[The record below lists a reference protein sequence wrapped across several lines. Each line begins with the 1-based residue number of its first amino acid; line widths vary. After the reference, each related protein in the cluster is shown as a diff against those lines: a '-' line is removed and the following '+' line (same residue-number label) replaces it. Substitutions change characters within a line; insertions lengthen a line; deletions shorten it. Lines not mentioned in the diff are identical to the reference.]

1 MSFFNW
7 GANDKA
13 KNQGQ
18 ADPNKF
24 KSDKERK
31 DYQAGYNTQKQKEQQ
46 QKKK

>member
-1 MSFFNW
+1 MSSTEVPMTKPTTK
-7 GANDKA
+7 GS
-13 KNQGQ
+13 Q

-31 DYQAGYNTQKQKEQQ
+31 DYQAGYNKQKEQEQ

>member
-1 MSFFNW
+1 MSFFNR

-13 KNQGQ
+13 DNKGQ

-31 DYQAGYNTQKQKEQQ
+31 DYQAGYNKQKEQEQ

>member
-1 MSFFNW
+1 MSLFNK

-18 ADPNKF
+18 VDPNKF
-24 KSDKERK
+24 KNDKDRK

-46 QKKK
+46 NKK

>member
-1 MSFFNW
+1 MSFFNK

-13 KNQGQ
+13 QNKGP

-24 KSDKERK
+24 PSDKAKK
-31 DYQAGYNTQKQKEQQ
+31 DYEAGYKKDQQ

>member
-1 MSFFNW
+1 MSFFDR
-7 GANDKA
+7 GAKDKA
-13 KNQGQ
+13 DNKGP

-31 DYQAGYNTQKQKEQQ
+31 DYQAGYNRQKEQEQ

>member
-1 MSFFNW
+1 MSFFNK

-13 KNQGQ
+13 QNKGQ
-18 ADPNKF
+18 VDPNKF

-31 DYQAGYNTQKQKEQQ
+31 DYQAGYSKQKEKEQ